1 MAHAPETKA
10 DGNSSPVLSQ
20 EHLKVGKYFLEEK
33 PQTDTTTLFSWG
45 GRVRE
50 RDSRAHPR
58 GVQVQL
64 QASLL
69 SIFITHKE

>member
-10 DGNSSPVLSQ
+10 AGNSSLVLSQ

-33 PQTDTTTLFSWG
+33 PQIDTTTVLSWG
-45 GRVRE
+45 GCVGD
-50 RDSRAHPR
+50 RDSRAHPC

-69 SIFITHKE
+69 SVFITHKE